1 MFEKKKNANS
11 LAKTLAFT
19 ALFAALCC
27 VSTMAITIP
36 LPASGY
42 FNTGDVFVLLAG
54 WILGP
59 LFGPIAAAVGSML
72 ADIFLGA
79 PIYAPATFIIKG
91 IVAFV
96 AYLLS
101 AFLKKGIKKSAL
113 DVLSRGVSAIIAEG
127 IMVVGYFAYECILT
141 NAISA
146 LPNILGNVLQGCCCA
161 VVAVALAT
169 ALGHIRAVKNLF
181 PSL

>member
-1 MFEKKKNANS
+1 MSQTKKKEFS
-11 LAKTLAFT
+11 LAKELAFT

-27 VSTMAITIP
+27 VSTMVLTIP

-42 FNTGDVFVLLAG
+42 FNTGDVFVLLSG
-54 WILGP
+54 WIIGP
-59 LFGPIAAAVGSML
+59 LLGPIAAAVGSML

-91 IVAFV
+91 VVAFV

-101 AFLKKGIKKSAL
+101 SFLKKGIKKSATDIL
-113 DVLSRGVSAIIAEG
+113 ARGVSAIIAEG

-141 NAISA
+141 NAVSA
-146 LPNILGNVLQGCCCA
+146 IPNILGNVLQGGCCA
-161 VVAVALAT
+161 IVAVALVT
-169 ALGHIRAVKNLF
+169 ALAHIRAIKNLF
-181 PSL
+181 PLL